1 MRSKWDDAAF
11 ERLILEWKINNFIR
25 FTLMQRPMRMV
36 LGSVVRTPLQQRR
49 QFKRKRIH
57 HEWRIKKCWRRRNG
71 MSWWCAVMRKIREE
85 VRGHAD
91 QQFEILISAAT
102 MVAEYRMKKTGR

>member
-1 MRSKWDDAAF
+1 MRSKLKAF

-25 FTLMQRPMRMV
+25 FTLMQRPMR
-36 LGSVVRTPLQQRR
+36 LSSGTATRTPAQQRR

-57 HEWRIKKCWRRRNG
+57 REWKIKKCWRRRNG
-71 MSWWCAVMRKIREE
+71 MSWWRSVMRKIREE

-91 QQFEILISAAT
+91 QQFANLVSTTTMFLEIK
-102 MVAEYRMKKTGR
+102 MKKTGR

>member
-1 MRSKWDDAAF
+1 MRSKWKAF

-36 LGSVVRTPLQQRR
+36 LGSVVRTPIQQRR

-57 HEWRIKKCWRRRNG
+57 HEWRIKKRWRRRNG
-71 MSWWCAVMRKIREE
+71 MSWWRAVMREIREE
-85 VRGHAD
+85 VRGHVD
-91 QQFEILISAAT
+91 QQFANLVSTTTMLVEIK
-102 MVAEYRMKKTGR
+102 MKEAGR